1 MYYNQHYLFKL
12 EISMSNKKV
21 FCKCLKIFSF
31 LAVVIACLY
40 VGSAFASAPAPTPTP
55 GTATGISGIAGNITG
70 AFQGLGQLMI
80 AISYLAGIGFTIA
93 SIFKFKQHKDNP
105 TQIPMGTPIA
115 LLGVGIIL
123 IFLPAIVGPIGETI
137 FGTGKTDTAGG
148 YLGTGG
154 QLPGANK

>member
-1 MYYNQHYLFKL
+1 MSDKSRLFFQKG
-12 EISMSNKKV
+12 V
-21 FCKCLKIFSF
+21 KIFSF
-31 LAVVIACLY
+31 LAIIGSFLFVS
-40 VGSAFASAPAPTPTP
+40 SAFADA
-55 GTATGISGIAGNITG
+55 TADVGIAKVAGNITD
-70 AFQGLGQLMI
+70 AFKGLGQLMI

-137 FGTGKTDTAGG
+137 FGTATYQSSAGG
-148 YLGTGG
+148 YKGTGG
-154 QLPGANK
+154 GLPGSTGATGGS

>member
-1 MYYNQHYLFKL
+1 MYYNQYYLFKL
-12 EISMSNKKV
+12 EIFMSNKNKL
-21 FCKCLKIFSF
+21 FFQKCLKGFSF
-31 LAVVIACLY
+31 LAVVGALLY
-40 VGSAFASAPAPTPTP
+40 VGCAFAAPDSTPAAT
-55 GTATGISGIAGNITG
+55 TGISQIAGNITG
-70 AFQGLGQLMI
+70 AFKGLGQLMI

-148 YLGTGG
+148 FTGTGG
-154 QLPGANK
+154 QLPGADK